1 MPFVIKPIQPED
13 LDTIYPDSE
22 AENIARFTHPKKFY
36 PIKEYQL
43 RWAVDESRK
52 IFLTQLVQASRDSGF
67 WTPYLFGYE
76 GFIVILAMKA
86 YCEFEYL
93 YISPQLKNDL
103 AQIEPLM
110 REAFQFSGV
119 WIDGVTDKNTTDAV
133 PNAQF
138 LPYVAKGE

>member
-36 PIKEYQL
+36 RPFEL
-43 RWAVDESRK
+43 GERWAVDKERGA
-52 IFLTQLVQASRDSGF
+52 FLTTLLQASRDNEM
-67 WTPYLFGYE
+67 WRYIFGYKNAIALIKME
-76 GFIVILAMKA
+76 GNGEFSYMYVSPLLIQIRIEVEAVI
-86 YCEFEYL
+86 
-93 YISPQLKNDL
+93 
-103 AQIEPLM
+103 
-110 REAFQFSGV
+110 REAFQISGLL
-119 WIDGVTDKNTTDAV
+119 IDEESVRDNLLCV